1 VPGWLWAG
9 EKTPGSLT
17 LRHKGTVCGD
27 DEYAPII
34 SYLILS
40 YLREIS

>member
-1 VPGWLWAG
+1 MCLGGSGL
-9 EKTPGSLT
+9 EKRRNSAMPGSLT

-40 YLREIS
+40 